1 MSETVLL
8 LKDVNRVYKTK
19 VNKVCAVKDVTIKLY
34 PGDRILIK
42 GKSGGGKSTLIN
54 ILGCIDSAYTG
65 QYLYEDKNMNKLREK
80 EKAQFRNQNCG
91 YIFQEYELIESLNVY
106 ENIAIPLQYSKK
118 YSKHEKPE
126 VIREMLKKVGLPDKE
141 KTLVKH
147 LSGGQRQ
154 RVAIARALINEPKL
168 ILADEATSSLDEDTG
183 NEIMMLILSL
193 LKPDS
198 ILIFVGHHVHKEE
211 CFQRRFFMEQGE
223 LIEEK

>member
-1 MSETVLL
+1 MSKAILQ
-8 LKDVNRVYKTK
+8 LKDVKRVYKTSA
-19 VNKVCAVKDVTIKLY
+19 NEVCALKGVTVELY
-34 PGDRILIK
+34 PGDRVLIK

-65 QYLYEDKNMNKLREK
+65 KYFYEDQDMKKLKER

-106 ENIAIPLQYSKK
+106 ENVAIPLQYSKK
-118 YSKHEKPE
+118 YSKNDKVEI
-126 VIREMLKKVGLPDKE
+126 IREMLKKVGLPDKE

-168 ILADEATSSLDEDTG
+168 ILADEATSSLDEETG

-193 LKPDS
+193 LKPEN
-198 ILIFVGHHVHKEE
+198 ILIFVGHHVHMEE
-211 CFQRRFFMEQGE
+211 CFQRRFIMEEGSLTE
-223 LIEEK
+223 VK